1 MCVVVM
7 SLKCHGVDSVEL
19 HPSWCCRAEKR
30 RHHWWVV
37 EPAQLGTPSWHG
49 IASTHGWRCQPLEC
63 CQLRCFLSRDK
74 TSDKKYIYC
83 TCFHLHMYTSICIP
97 DGMQDMRSCRR
108 PWLLTG
114 FQPLPYG
121 LNKASDTNWWFT
133 SVNKWLNYFLS
144 VISGLSLFQ
153 WMKGMK
159 HRVTSDQSPS
169 SPQLQ
174 PFQVCSSRINRRSA
188 RYVSRCPSTPRWY
201 SQGMVSQSA
210 LAQQKWRVLSE

>member
-1 MCVVVM
+1 MAC
-7 SLKCHGVDSVEL
+7 
-19 HPSWCCRAEKR
+19 
-30 RHHWWVV
+30 
-37 EPAQLGTPSWHG
+37 
-49 IASTHGWRCQPLEC
+49 WRCQPLEC
-63 CQLRCFLSRDK
+63 CQLRCLYSWDK
-74 TSDKKYIYC
+74 TSGKKIYC
-83 TCFHLHMYTSICIP
+83 TCFHLHMHTSICIP
-97 DGMQDMRSCRR
+97 DGMQDIRSCRR

-144 VISGLSLFQ
+144 VTTGLSLFER
-153 WMKGMK
+153 MKGMK
-159 HRVTSDQSPS
+159 LRVTSDQSPS

-210 LAQQKWRVLSE
+210 LAQQKWMVLSE